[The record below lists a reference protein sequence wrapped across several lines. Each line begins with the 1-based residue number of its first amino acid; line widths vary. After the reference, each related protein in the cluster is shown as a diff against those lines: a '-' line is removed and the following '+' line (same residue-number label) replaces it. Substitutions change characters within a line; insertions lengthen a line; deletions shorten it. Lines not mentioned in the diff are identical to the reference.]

1 MRVFYDWSS
10 KEWFSHTGATLGS
23 NLLPLKSSDP
33 ETEQRSLSFS
43 LTSNNHNAGPV
54 IGILTGK
61 GRDNTLAGNGPL
73 FKALQKEIL
82 QNKGISFVF
91 TSEDIKENSVSGY
104 IYSPENEKWIQA
116 CCPLPHLVYNR
127 VPFRKLE
134 QTDSFKEACHFFK
147 ELNIPFF
154 NPGFLDKYEVCQL
167 FMNHPHLR
175 KYLPDTILVTDESEL
190 KNFLGKHRVIY
201 LKPVQGAKG
210 KGIYRLSHSDGRKL
224 TMSGIKHSFSY
235 RCFESFWKEWSLQLT
250 GKAYLAQK
258 AISSARLD
266 GKRFDFRILAHF
278 SKGEYRVTGIGI
290 RQAQDQDITTHI
302 PNGGIL
308 IPYEKVQTKEHDEF
322 INMAVAEAGILLKKE
337 KGFFGE
343 FSMDAGLTDK
353 GRYVIYE
360 LNAKPM
366 CFDETSIEMKRI
378 QELTRLFFNM
388 TGF

>member
-1 MRVFYDWSS
+1 MRVFYDWAS
-10 KEWFSHTGATLGS
+10 KEWFSHSGATLGC
-23 NLLPLKSSDP
+23 NLLPLKSSDR
-33 ETEQRSLSFS
+33 ETEQRPLSFTLS
-43 LTSNNHNAGPV
+43 SNHHNAGPV

-61 GRDNTLAGNGPL
+61 GKDNTLAGNGPL

-82 QNKGISFVF
+82 QNKGVSFVF
-91 TSEDIKENSVSGY
+91 TAEDIEENSVSGY
-104 IYSPENEKWIQA
+104 IYLPEHDKWIQA

-134 QTDSFKEACHFFK
+134 QTDSFNEAFLFFK

-167 FMNHPHLR
+167 FLDHPYLQ
-175 KYLPDTILVTDESEL
+175 KYIPDTILVTGESEL
-190 KNFLGKHRVIY
+190 KNFIGKHRDIY
-201 LKPVQGAKG
+201 LKPIQGAKG
-210 KGIYRLSHSDGRKL
+210 KGIYRLSQSDGKKL
-224 TMSGIKHSFSY
+224 TMAGIKYSFSY
-235 RCFESFWKEWSLQLT
+235 SCFESFWNEWSLQVT
-250 GKAYLAQK
+250 GKPYLAQK
-258 AISSARLD
+258 AISPAKLD

-302 PNGGIL
+302 PNGGIMV
-308 IPYEKVQTKEHDEF
+308 PYEKVQTKEHDEF
-322 INMAVAEAGILLKKE
+322 INMAVAEAGKLLKNE
-337 KGFFGE
+337 IGFFGE

-366 CFDETSIEMKRI
+366 SFDETSIETKRI

-388 TGF
+388 AGF